1 MMIRIVLLALFLPLF
16 SITGYA
22 QSEVITPKKLWEL
35 GRVSA
40 IGLSPDGDSVDYRV
54 TLPQIDSNDFT
65 TSYFRVAITGGDS
78 RELSEAP
85 DTKKYSPDGQY
96 LLYHKDVH
104 IKKITA
110 ADRHPDLP
118 EAHAYIWD
126 ALAYRH
132 WDHNE
137 DGHFQHVF
145 YKAVNADESQAVD
158 IMAGEPYHCPQS
170 PFGGAEDYIW
180 SPDGQQILYVAKKK
194 EGTEYALSTNTDIYA
209 YDLKTKQTK
218 NLTSDNP
225 GYDQAPAFSPQGHF
239 SWLQMAREG
248 YEADKNDIILR
259 IDDRDYNLTAHWD
272 ETVRSFYWAEDG
284 RQIYF
289 TAAWKGTV
297 QLFSLPFDPDQPEK
311 QAIRQITDGDFD
323 VTSLVA
329 QHYEGL
335 VLTRRDFNHASE
347 LFLYQPE
354 SDQWR
359 PLSRVNDA
367 AYEQLTLSMV
377 EERWIP
383 TTDGKK
389 MLSWI
394 IYPPDFDADSTYPTL
409 LYCQGGPQGALS
421 QFYSFRWNFQ
431 IMAAHGYIIV
441 APNRRGMPG
450 HGIEWNEQISK
461 DWGGQAMQDYF
472 SAIDALAREPYVD
485 ENRLGAVGASYGGY
499 SVFQLAGIHQDRFKT
514 FIAHAGVFNLESM
527 YGTTEE
533 LFFVNWDMG
542 GPYWETDNAA
552 AQRTY
557 RDFNPI
563 RNVDQ
568 WDTPILITQGG
579 NDYRVPMGQSQ
590 EAFQAAQLQGIQSRF
605 ILFPESSHWILTP
618 HNGIAWQREFF
629 RWLSETL

>member
-1 MMIRIVLLALFLPLF
+1 MMIRICLLLLF
-16 SITGYA
+16 SCLLSTASYS
-22 QSEVITPKKLWEL
+22 QSEVMTPEKLWEL
-35 GRVSA
+35 GRLSPLSA
-40 IGLSPDGDSVDYRV
+40 SPDGDSVDYRV
-54 TLPQIDSNDFT
+54 SRPRIDSNDFT
-65 TSYFRVAITGGDS
+65 TSYFRVAVTGGEP
-78 RELSEAP
+78 RELPEAP
-85 DTKKYSPDGQY
+85 DTKKYSPDSRY
-96 LLYHKDVH
+96 VLYHKEVHVKDV
-104 IKKITA
+104 TA

-118 EAHAYIWD
+118 HADAYIWD

-132 WDHNE
+132 WDDNE
-137 DGHFQHVF
+137 DGQFLHVF
-145 YKAVNADESQAVD
+145 YKPVDASESEAVD
-158 IMAGEPYHCPQS
+158 VMSGEPYHCPQS
-170 PFGGAEDYIW
+170 PFGGPEDYIW
-180 SPDGQQILYVAKKK
+180 APGGQRILYVAKKK

-209 YDLKTKQTK
+209 YDLKTKKTK
-218 NLTSDNP
+218 NLTAENP
-225 GYDQAPAFSPQGHF
+225 GYDQAPAFSPQGHL

-259 IDDRDYNLTAHWD
+259 IGDRDYNLTAHWD
-272 ETVRSFYWAEDG
+272 ETVRRFYWAKDG
-284 RQIYF
+284 SRIYF

-297 QLFSLPFDPDQPEK
+297 QLFSLPVDLNSPER
-311 QAIRQITDGDFD
+311 QTIRQITDGDFD
-323 VTSLVA
+323 VTSLVVE
-329 QHYEGL
+329 HEEGL

-347 LFLYQPE
+347 LFFYRPK
-354 SDQWR
+354 SDQWQ

-367 AYEQLTLSMV
+367 AYDQLTLSTV
-377 EERWIP
+377 EKRWIP
-383 TTDGKK
+383 TTDGKE
-389 MLSWI
+389 MLTWV

-431 IMAAHGYIIV
+431 IMAAYGYIIV

-461 DWGGQAMQDYF
+461 DWGGQAMRDYF

-499 SVFQLAGIHQDRFKT
+499 SVFQLAGIHQERFKT

-542 GPYWETDNAA
+542 GPYWADDNAA

-557 RDFNPI
+557 REFNPI
-563 RNVDQ
+563 RKVDQ

-579 NDYRVPMGQSQ
+579 KDYRVPMGQSQ
-590 EAFQAAQLQGIQSRF
+590 EAFQAAQLQGIRSRF
-605 ILFPESSHWILTP
+605 ILFPEENHWILSP
-618 HNGIAWQREFF
+618 QNGIAWQREFF